1 MNHIYFARFNSK
13 IGLLKIATSQKG
25 VCKIALPNEEENLC
39 MQWLE
44 KRFPQYSIIEN
55 PDKNLYVIQQLK
67 EYFDGK
73 RKKFDVKL
81 HLVGTPFEKRVWK
94 ALMEIPYGKTAS
106 YAEIALK
113 IGKPTAFR
121 AVGNANG
128 KNPIPIII
136 PCHRVI
142 NSSGELGGYGG
153 GLDLKRRLLELEA
166 NHANYF

>member
-1 MNHIYFARFNSK
+1 VEYIYLARYNSK
-13 IGLLKIATSQKG
+13 IGLLKIASSEKG

-39 MQWLE
+39 IHWL
-44 KRFPQYSIIEN
+44 KQRFPQYSIIEN
-55 PDKNLYVIQQLK
+55 PAKNLDVVQQLQ
-67 EYFDGK
+67 EYFAGK

-81 HLVGTPFEKRVWK
+81 HLAGTPFEKKVWK
-94 ALMEIPYGKTAS
+94 ALTEIPYGKTAS
-106 YAEIALK
+106 YAEIASK

-166 NHANYF
+166 NHAKDF